1 MAKSAPGGPLIL
13 IFQTVSE
20 PMSSKIINFKQRDIT
35 DCGAA
40 SLASVAA
47 FYGHKLP
54 LSRIRQY
61 ASTDRSGTTV
71 LGLMEAARKL
81 GFIAKGV
88 KGGFDSLYKIP
99 KPAIAH
105 VIVKDVLHH
114 FVVIQ
119 AVDARWVTVM
129 DPAYGEVRK
138 LSHEELKPNGLASW
152 CSWFQQTPSSPATR
166 PPHP

>member
-1 MAKSAPGGPLIL
+1 
-13 IFQTVSE
+13 
-20 PMSSKIINFKQRDIT
+20 MSSKIIKFKQRDIT

-47 FYGHKLP
+47 FYGYKLP

-61 ASTDRSGTTV
+61 ASTGRSGTTV

-81 GFIAKGV
+81 GFVAKGV

-105 VIVKDVLHH
+105 VVVSEVLHH
-114 FVVIQ
+114 FVVVQEIN
-119 AVDARWVTVM
+119 ARWVIVM
-129 DPAYGEVRK
+129 DPAYGEIRK
-138 LSHEELKPNGLASW
+138 LAHEEFKKQWTGALVLLV
-152 CSWFQQTPSSPATR
+152 PADTFKR
-166 PPHP
+166 RDET